1 MNPIKQI
8 LVAIVA
14 CMPLAAGAQ
23 AWPAKTIHLIYPYQ
37 AGGLGDPLFRML
49 APTMEQKLGQRILFE
64 TKPGAGG
71 NIGTDHVVKAAPDG
85 YTLLMAAT
93 NNFVINQFV
102 YGNLGF
108 DPLKALAPISV
119 VADVPSV
126 FYVNPGVPANTL
138 REFIEHVRKN
148 PGKINYA
155 SPGAGTTPHLNV
167 VLLAQL
173 ANINLVHIPY
183 KGLPASMLATMSNDV
198 QLYLAG
204 LGPGRGNL
212 AAGKLRAIA
221 VGSARRLP
229 GLPNV
234 PTLDE
239 SGFKGMIA
247 SNWFGL
253 AAPAGTDPAIVAK
266 VAEALQA
273 ALAVP
278 EVAQRIA
285 TLGLVAG
292 GNSPQAF
299 ARQIEQEAK
308 VWEGVIR
315 KAGIKLQ

>member
-1 MNPIKQI
+1 MNPIKKI
-8 LVAIVA
+8 LLAVVA

-23 AWPAKTIHLIYPYQ
+23 AWPDKPIHLIYPYQ
-37 AGGLGDPLFRML
+37 AGGMGEPLFRML
-49 APTMEQKLGQRILFE
+49 ATTMEQKLGQRIVFE

-71 NIGTDHVVKAAPDG
+71 NVGTDYVVKAAPDG
-85 YTLLMAAT
+85 YTLLMGAT
-93 NNFVINQFV
+93 NNFAINQFL

-126 FYVNPGVPANTL
+126 FYINPGVPANTL
-138 REFIEHVRKN
+138 QEFIDYVRKH

-173 ANINLVHIPY
+173 ADINLVHIPY
-183 KGLPASMLATMSNDV
+183 KGLPASMLATMANDV

-204 LGPGRGNL
+204 LGPGRGHL
-212 AAGKLRAIA
+212 SAGKLRAIA

-229 GLPNV
+229 GLPDV

-247 SNWFGL
+247 SNWFGM
-253 AAPAGTDPAIVAK
+253 AAPAGTNPSTVARI
-266 VAEALQA
+266 AEALQA

-278 EVAQRIA
+278 EVAQRITA
-285 TLGLVAG
+285 LGLVAG
-292 GNSPQAF
+292 GNSPQDF
-299 ARQIEQEAK
+299 ARQIEQETK
-308 VWEGVIR
+308 LWEGVIR